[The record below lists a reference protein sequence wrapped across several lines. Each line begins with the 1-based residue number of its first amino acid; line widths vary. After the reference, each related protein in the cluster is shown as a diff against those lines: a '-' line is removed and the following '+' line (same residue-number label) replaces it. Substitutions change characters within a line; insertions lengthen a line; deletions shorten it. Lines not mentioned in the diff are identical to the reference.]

1 MRAVRILVPDSLADE
16 LLGTLP
22 PEVELI
28 RIGDGPIPPEASDAR
43 MALLAGVL
51 TRRLDEILAA
61 APDLEVLQTVSA
73 GVDWLVDR
81 VPDGVTLCNAGGVHD
96 TPVAEWVVTA
106 ILTMTRRFPDL
117 IDLQREGIWDRGI
130 NTFVGGGAQDSP
142 LWPIPNLEGG
152 RVLVLGH
159 GSIGRAV
166 ERRLAPFGVTVTGVA
181 RHPRPGVHAL
191 SEAHALAGEADVV
204 VVLLPLT
211 AETKGVVDGAFL
223 DAMRPGA
230 LLVNAA
236 RGRHVVD
243 GRPHPAVAL
252 RARAG
257 GARRHGSRAAAPRS
271 SALDLSR
278 PAHHAPHRRYD
289 GRLGGRCVAPRR
301 RPDPALRGGRTAG
314 QCAGRGILTATH
326 EVWVARLSG
335 VPGVDNFAA
344 DGGPRALREHR
355 QPRSLPA

>member
-28 RIGDGPIPPEASDAR
+28 RIGDGPIPREAADAR

-96 TPVAEWVVTA
+96 TPVAEWVVAA
-106 ILTMTRRFPDL
+106 ILAMTRRFPDL
-117 IDLQREGIWDRGI
+117 VDLQREGTWDRGI
-130 NTFVGGGAQDSP
+130 NSFVGGGAQDSP
-142 LWPIPNLEGG
+142 LWPIPDLEGA

-166 ERRLAPFGVTVTGVA
+166 ERRLAPFGATVTGVA

-211 AETKGVVDGAFL
+211 AETEGVVDGAFL

-230 LLVNAA
+230 LLVNAG
-236 RGRHVVD
+236 RGRHVVTED
-243 GRPHPAVAL
+243 LIPRLRSGRV
-252 RARAG
+252 
-257 GARRHGSRAAAPRS
+257 RAA
-271 SALDLSR
+271 LDVTDPEPLPDGHPLWACPGLFITPHIAGTTDGWEDR
-278 PAHHAPHRRYD
+278 AYRLAGDQIRRLAAGEPPAH
-289 GRLGGRCVAPRR
+289 V
-301 RPDPALRGGRTAG
+301 
-314 QCAGRGILTATH
+314 
-326 EVWVARLSG
+326 
-335 VPGVDNFAA
+335 
-344 DGGPRALREHR
+344 RAEGY
-355 QPRSLPA
+355 